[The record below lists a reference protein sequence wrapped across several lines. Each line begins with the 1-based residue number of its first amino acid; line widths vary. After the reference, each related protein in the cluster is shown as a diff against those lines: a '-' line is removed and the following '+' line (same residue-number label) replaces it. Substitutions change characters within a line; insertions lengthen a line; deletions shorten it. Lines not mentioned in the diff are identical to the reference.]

1 MGLDIGTHK
10 VCAIVAEITDEG
22 RLDVI
27 GIGQTESKGLRKGV
41 VINLE
46 ATVDSIKRVVE
57 EAELMA
63 GVEIGSAYVG
73 IAGSHVRG
81 FNSRG
86 VIAVSGKNRVIER
99 EDIRRVIEAAKAVSI
114 PADREIL
121 HVLPQEFVV
130 DDQDGIGDP
139 TGMTGT
145 RLEVNVHVITASSTA
160 VQNTIT
166 CVNRAGLEVL
176 DAVLTQLSAAEAVLT
191 PDEKELGVA
200 LVDIGG
206 GTTDIAIYEKGA
218 LWHTA
223 VLQVGGEHFTND
235 VAVALRTPVNE
246 AEKIKKKYGCALTS
260 MIPEEDSIEVPSV
273 GGRKPRIM
281 ARQVLGD
288 VVQARAEEVCQ
299 LIFTEIRRAGF
310 DRNLNSGVVFT
321 GGGAIL
327 EGVPEIAEQI
337 FDLPVRRGTP
347 SGIGGL
353 VDVVASPVYST
364 AVGLVLYSYGNRT
377 GRGLTATRPAATGT
391 FGRVTGR
398 LMGWLSDFF

>member
-1 MGLDIGTHK
+1 
-10 VCAIVAEITDEG
+10 VAEITEEG
-22 RLDVI
+22 RLDII
-27 GIGQTESKGLRKGV
+27 GIGQADSKGLRKGV

-63 GVEIGSAYVG
+63 GVEIGSAHVG
-73 IAGSHVRG
+73 IAGTHVRG

-99 EDIRRVIEAAKAVSI
+99 EDVRRVIEAAKAVSI

-139 TGMTGT
+139 SGMTGT
-145 RLEVNVHVITASSTA
+145 RLEVNVHVITSSSTA

-166 CVNRAGLEVL
+166 CVNRAGLEVV

-364 AVGLVLYSYGNRT
+364 AVGLVLYSYRNRT
-377 GRGLTATRPAATGT
+377 GRGLTASRPAATGT
-391 FGRVTGR
+391 LGRVTGR